1 MGERRGG
8 GGEERVSDERRASL
22 TVVLRGGEHQSQVI
36 YSLPWPGPSPF
47 FSLVVCVCK
56 HGTKKKK
63 DRMRARS
70 ALTPS
75 APRGYS
81 PTPPLP
87 PTVSVPHAFESTTQM
102 HGSSSLNQP
111 FTLFF
116 FMPVFF
122 PLSFFPTSPLLPALP
137 PSSAVKC
144 FLMGN

>member
-1 MGERRGG
+1 MTDGTANCELLRWEWVREGEE

-63 DRMRARS
+63 NRMRARS

-75 APRGYS
+75 AP
-81 PTPPLP
+81 
-87 PTVSVPHAFESTTQM
+87 
-102 HGSSSLNQP
+102 
-111 FTLFF
+111 
-116 FMPVFF
+116 
-122 PLSFFPTSPLLPALP
+122 
-137 PSSAVKC
+137 
-144 FLMGN
+144 

>member
-63 DRMRARS
+63 NRMRARS

-87 PTVSVPHAFESTTQM
+87 PHRVCPPCIRIHYADARLILTQSTF
-102 HGSSSLNQP
+102 HS
-111 FTLFF
+111 FF
-116 FMPVFF
+116 FHACVFPSVLF
-122 PLSFFPTSPLLPALP
+122 SYLSTPSGP
-137 PSSAVKC
+137 PSVKRSEM
-144 FLMGN
+144 FFDG